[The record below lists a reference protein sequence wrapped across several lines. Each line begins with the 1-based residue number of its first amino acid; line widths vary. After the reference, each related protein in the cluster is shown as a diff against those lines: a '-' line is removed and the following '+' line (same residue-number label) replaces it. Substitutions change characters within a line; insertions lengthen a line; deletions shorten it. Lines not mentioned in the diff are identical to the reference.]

1 MLVPTADRAFVS
13 SQVLKLRLTHFRK
26 RDEKLA
32 VENTVENTVEILWKC
47 GGKPVAAACGADF
60 LLPMFL

>member
-13 SQVLKLRLTHFRK
+13 SQVLKLRLTNFRK

-32 VENTVENTVEILWKC
+32 VENTVEILWKC
-47 GGKPVAAACGADF
+47 GGKPVAAACGVDF